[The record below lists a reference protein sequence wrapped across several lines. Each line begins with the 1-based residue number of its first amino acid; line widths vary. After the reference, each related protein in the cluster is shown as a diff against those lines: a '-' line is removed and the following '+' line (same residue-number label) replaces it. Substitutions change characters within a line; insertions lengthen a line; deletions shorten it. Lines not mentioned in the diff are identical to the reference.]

1 MPSITTFL
9 TYDDQAETAVRYY
22 TSIFE
27 NSKIVNTMRAGDK
40 VMSLTFELL
49 GQTFMALNGGPTF
62 SFAHGFS
69 LFVSCDTQ
77 EQIDRYWNQLTDG
90 GKPVQC
96 GWLVD
101 RFGLIDIPADVYFID
116 KLPVALDPIDM
127 VLIAVVS
134 MAIAFGA
141 TIYPALQAAR
151 LQPVDAIRGEVS

>member
-9 TYDDQAETAVRYY
+9 TYDHQAEAAVRHY

-27 NSKIVNTMRAGDK
+27 HSKIVNTMRAGDR

-49 GQTFMALNGGPTF
+49 GQTFIALNGGPTF
-62 SFAHGFS
+62 SFAQGIS

-77 EQIDRYWNQLTDG
+77 EQIDRYWNALTDG

-101 RFGLIDIPADVYFID
+101 RFGVSWQIVPKILGDLLGDR
-116 KLPVALDPIDM
+116 DPQK
-127 VLIAVVS
+127 S
-134 MAIAFGA
+134 SWGA
-141 TIYPALQAAR
+141 TLEAESRAVAPAGSDR
-151 LQPVDAIRGEVS
+151 VTGSGSCRSS